1 MTALLSN
8 KGEGDGMSPKC
19 DPPSS
24 FRLEIP
30 PSNFELDFLEN
41 AVVANSKILKLASYS
56 VPGLV

>member
-1 MTALLSN
+1 MP
-8 KGEGDGMSPKC
+8 PKR
-19 DPPSS
+19 DPPLN